1 MMQKQINFFS
11 TCTVAGISGALSV
24 LGWTPWAWWPIAVLC
39 YSVLFY
45 LLRSELS
52 VWRATGIGLSF
63 GAGLHGVGHGWIF
76 STLYQKTGLGLIP
89 AVLSTGIFVAYLA
102 VFTGFSGGS
111 FVWLKARQ
119 KPNVERLTAIHHSK
133 FQNNTS
139 FSILFAA
146 YFATA
151 LSAGE
156 YARSLFFNGFTSLSL
171 GYALIDTWF
180 SGFAPMAGVYMVSWS
195 GFVVAALIAMF
206 LEGVSRS
213 RFVVGMLI
221 SLIAGIGLKIGEL
234 EWVRP
239 IGVPLSFRLLQAN
252 VPQNRKFDPNYSQLQ
267 TQHLIQ
273 VIQQHAADLI
283 VTPETAFPQFLGELP
298 ASSLT
303 DLQKFSDKNASHL
316 FLGIAT
322 IAADSNGHNSVVHVS
337 PTTKEQNSS
346 RVDTLT
352 VHEKV
357 RLMPFGEYSPWGFGW
372 FTRNLAI
379 PLKDLSPGPNNQTP
393 FRIGLQQVGSLICHE
408 DLVGDEVLRWVRH
421 SPSTTIFINPSN
433 LAWFEGSIAIEQ
445 RLQIVRMRA
454 LEVARPILRVANTGV
469 TAHISHLGKV
479 ESRLAIEDEGVLSGG
494 VQGVEGLTPYAWWG
508 QTLYFGVALL
518 SFLVAVLFRGRKTA
532 AKRCLIAESAE
543 V

>member
-1 MMQKQINFFS
+1 MMQKQISFFS
-11 TCTVAGISGALSV
+11 ACTVAGISGGLSV

-39 YSVLFY
+39 YSVLFC

-52 VWRATGIGLSF
+52 FWRATGIGLSF
-63 GAGLHGVGHGWIF
+63 GAGLHGLGHGWIF
-76 STLYQKTGLGLIP
+76 STLHQKTGLGLTP
-89 AVLSTGIFVAYLA
+89 AVLSTVIFVAYLA

-111 FVWLKARQ
+111 FVWLKARE
-119 KPNVERLTAIHHSK
+119 KSNVERLTATHRSK
-133 FQNNTS
+133 LQNKTS

-195 GFVVAALIAMF
+195 GFAVAALIAIF
-206 LEGVSRS
+206 IEGMSRN
-213 RFVVGMLI
+213 RLIVGISI
-221 SLIAGIGLKIGEL
+221 SLIAGIGWKIGGI
-234 EWVRP
+234 EWTRP

-252 VPQNRKFDPNYSQLQ
+252 VPQNRKFDPNYALQ
-267 TQHLIQ
+267 QTLHLIH

-298 ASSLT
+298 ASALT
-303 DLQKFSDKNASHL
+303 DLQKFSDKDGSHL

-337 PTTKEQNSS
+337 PTTKEQIFS

-372 FTRNLAI
+372 FTRSLAI
-379 PLKDLSPGPNNQTP
+379 PLKDLSPGPENQNP
-393 FRIGLQQVGSLICHE
+393 FHIGRQQVGSLICHE
-408 DLVGDEVLRWVRH
+408 DLVGDEALRWVRQ
-421 SPSTTIFINPSN
+421 SPGTTIFINPSN

-469 TAHISHLGKV
+469 TAHINHLGKV
-479 ESRLAIEDEGVLSGG
+479 ESRLAIEDESVLSGR
-494 VQGVEGLTPYAWWG
+494 VQGVDGLTPYGRWG
-508 QTLYFGVALL
+508 QTLYLALTL
-518 SFLVAVLFRGRKTA
+518 LCFLIAVLLRR
-532 AKRCLIAESAE
+532 RRRAEFPS
-543 V
+543 VR